1 MTIPIPSVTSLLKQY
16 GLRAKKGLG
25 QHFLSAMPT
34 VDKIVKT
41 LNLDAK
47 EDVLE
52 IGPGLGVLS
61 AKIASHVHAI
71 FAIETDI
78 RACEIIKTEFSHI
91 KNLHLIHKD
100 ILKLKL
106 KDELIDLRYPVKV
119 VGNIPYNITSPILF
133 WLVENKNMI
142 SSAFLMTQKELADR
156 IVAPPNSK
164 TYGALSI
171 MIQARACVK
180 KIFNVSAASFIP
192 PPKVSSSVIK
202 IDFQNPPDLGIKD
215 WKVFEKVVRTAFQ
228 KRRKTIKNALSDITL
243 PSHYASI
250 EDVLN
255 KCKIKI
261 QRRPETLSLQEFADL
276 ANMLV

>member
-78 RACEIIKTEFSHI
+78 RACEIIKTEFIHI

>member
-1 MTIPIPSVTSLLKQY
+1 LTIPIPSVTSLLKQY